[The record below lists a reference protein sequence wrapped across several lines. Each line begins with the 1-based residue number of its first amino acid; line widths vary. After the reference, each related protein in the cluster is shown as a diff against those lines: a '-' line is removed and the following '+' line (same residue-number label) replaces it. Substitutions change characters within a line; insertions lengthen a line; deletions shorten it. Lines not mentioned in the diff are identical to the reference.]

1 LRSFPM
7 AFGAGTSKGALM
19 NNLNKLPPGWHVL
32 KLTKC
37 LARPVISTVEAYRS
51 PEK

>member
-1 LRSFPM
+1 MLDAVLPPC
-7 AFGAGTSKGALM
+7 TTKGALI

-37 LARPVISTVEAYRS
+37 LARPVISTVEAYCS
-51 PEK
+51 PDK